1 MEKYSRLIRLRSSTD
16 DSDNQGYRGT
26 ALEPVEEVRNHR
38 IEKEGETANADS
50 RSSNLVIGDAGS
62 RLGFQVALFI
72 AILGVGAIF
81 SAVVLFLT
89 ADIGFKKAVYKVGN
103 RLVKS
108 ITFRQ
113 TVAIV
118 AAMLF
123 VNSGLTPLVKAVRR
137 FFDSHGPW
145 ETSPEYYFLREVYKP
160 LELLLAVAACST
172 LAENILPPV
181 LSIQKDAI
189 TGVVRTILS
198 MVFVLSAARV
208 TFSVKGRIFQEAKWR
223 LELRGESTQQR
234 RVEAVDKL
242 LSVLAF
248 IVTSVLG
255 LKALGLDVNSVLAI
269 GGVGGLAVGLAGRE
283 IVENLFNGL
292 VIISTSPFNV
302 GDEVQFKPGGQ
313 LIEGI
318 VVEIGWYRTIIRS
331 FEREIYV
338 IPNSVFS
345 RTVVLN
351 VTRKQREWRFFQHV
365 PVRVQD
371 LDKVEAIVS
380 DMRRII
386 RQDPRIIQKLHRRVF
401 LDKLSREEVGIY
413 ISFYLEAANRDA
425 YMGIRQNLFLALLDC
440 VKRNGAYLAE
450 NKLRL
455 ELDPSVP
462 VSMDD
467 KYETSTTT
475 ADSNVAIFA
484 SDDIQEASVAPTP
497 ATGHGPDASRP
508 GESKKSVGVTYAE
521 VSSLPGSP
529 ALPGSMP

>member
-1 MEKYSRLIRLRSSTD
+1 
-16 DSDNQGYRGT
+16 
-26 ALEPVEEVRNHR
+26 
-38 IEKEGETANADS
+38 
-50 RSSNLVIGDAGS
+50 
-62 RLGFQVALFI
+62 VALFI

-160 LELLLAVAACST
+160 LELLAVAACST